1 MHIVTDFRARGIIYK
16 SIFRS
21 FCDDLATSLRVY
33 LPFDFPLATSGSCVY
48 FRAITLI
55 RIIRK
60 FRRKLSVLLPRG
72 GDAYFWKM
80 SPALMKMD

>member
-1 MHIVTDFRARGIIYK
+1 MHTMTDFRARGIIYK

-55 RIIRK
+55 QISENFDENYRYCYRAGEMRIFGKCRTC
-60 FRRKLSVLLPRG
+60 RPR
-72 GDAYFWKM
+72 
-80 SPALMKMD
+80 L